1 MQDFAEALPPLLKS
15 PRVPDGDCGPPA
27 PLPIPVPSLSPASRG
42 AESTLRFHVHSYAED
57 ELEVTPNET
66 SPFGVPGMIQQGQE
80 DDSRYRE
87 LSALQ
92 DSFSE
97 LMDGEQ
103 PDDNSFAEITQSILD
118 DLLDDNGDDD
128 DQGALQSS
136 TTKLDRAKFQA
147 LEEKSPRQAVK
158 SNPKMN
164 GGRTGSDYG
173 PEIFRESDESS
184 PGAYL
189 VQDGSVARAPPVIK
203 SSFDTT
209 GGGHHERRDSD
220 LKASRDSE
228 PRKSKEDATMVLR
241 HAPGYNPPSPE
252 RGYRSPTRHM
262 NNNNVGPSPESDF
275 GSDQRSRLFVASSF
289 ESDRPVV
296 VAAEVV
302 SEDLSLDAERRIE
315 EQVQR
320 RMRVERQQFIQ
331 QAPRAD
337 VVSIEH
343 SNTRSENQDNDE
355 EARRIAAF
363 KERHK
368 PKGLREKLFGDSR
381 VAGDVDIS
389 ATPECIRK
397 REYLRWS
404 VKKNR
409 MTNMW
414 VASIQTKEKG
424 TGSCDTA
431 EMKRDT
437 RSYAATSQA
446 EAYETGLA
454 LATPKML
461 PFDQYPICHVCN
473 AKFAVFRRPR
483 HCRNCGVCICSNCSV
498 SWPSK
503 MIPDTYNTGLGSQ
516 VNVCLGC
523 DWLSSAFR
531 EALVEGRL
539 YVARDLYDTGNVN
552 LRSPYCNVKK
562 DEIL

>member
-1 MQDFAEALPPLLKS
+1 MSYTRMQDFAEALPPLLKS
-15 PRVPDGDCGPPA
+15 PRVHDDDCGPPA
-27 PLPIPVPSLSPASRG
+27 PLPIRVPSLNPASRV
-42 AESTLRFHVHSYAED
+42 AER
-57 ELEVTPNET
+57 
-66 SPFGVPGMIQQGQE
+66 GMRQQGRE
-80 DDSRYRE
+80 DSRSRE
-87 LSALQ
+87 LSARQ
-92 DSFSE
+92 DFFDE
-97 LMDGEQ
+97 LMDEEQ
-103 PDDNSFAEITQSILD
+103 PDDNSFAKATQSILD
-118 DLLDDNGDDD
+118 DLLDDSSDDD
-128 DQGALQSS
+128 DQGALQPS
-136 TTKLDRAKFQA
+136 TTKLDRVKLQD

-164 GGRTGSDYG
+164 GDRTGSNHG
-173 PEIFRESDESS
+173 PGIFREPDES

-189 VQDGSVARAPPVIK
+189 VQDRSVARAPPFIK
-203 SSFDTT
+203 SS
-209 GGGHHERRDSD
+209 RI
-220 LKASRDSE
+220 
-228 PRKSKEDATMVLR
+228 
-241 HAPGYNPPSPE
+241 
-252 RGYRSPTRHM
+252 PTRHM

-275 GSDQRSRLFVASSF
+275 GSDQLSRLSLASSF

-302 SEDLSLDAERRIE
+302 SEDLSLDAEAHIE
-315 EQVQR
+315 EQVRR
-320 RMRVERQQFIQ
+320 RMRMERQQYIQ

-343 SNTRSENQDNDE
+343 SNTKSEHQQDNDE
-355 EARRIAAF
+355 EARRIAGF

-381 VAGDVDIS
+381 VAGDVDVS

-397 REYLRWS
+397 REYLKWS
-404 VKKNR
+404 VKKNHT
-409 MTNMW
+409 TNMW

-424 TGSCDTA
+424 TGSYDTA
-431 EMKRDT
+431 ETERDT
-437 RSYAATSQA
+437 RSYAATSQT

-461 PFDQYPICHVCN
+461 PFDQHPICHVCN

-503 MIPDTYNTGLGSQ
+503 MIPDTYNTKLESQ

-539 YVARDLYDTGNVN
+539 YVALDLYETGNVN